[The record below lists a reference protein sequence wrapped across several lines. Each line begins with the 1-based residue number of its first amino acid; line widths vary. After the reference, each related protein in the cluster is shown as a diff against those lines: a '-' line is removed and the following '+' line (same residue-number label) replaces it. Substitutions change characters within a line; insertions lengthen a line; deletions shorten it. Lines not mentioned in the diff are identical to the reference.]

1 MIPPRRE
8 ENNPVDVSNAKI
20 VIESVTYDEKSK
32 TYGLLEE
39 LKYSIVK
46 DGENPPNHQNEGS
59 LSIRYF
65 IDIKNCSHH
74 NKYRY

>member
-1 MIPPRRE
+1 MCESGNTFFHICNIYPLIPPRRE

-39 LKYSIVK
+39 
-46 DGENPPNHQNEGS
+46 
-59 LSIRYF
+59 
-65 IDIKNCSHH
+65 
-74 NKYRY
+74 

>member
-1 MIPPRRE
+1 MEIK
-8 ENNPVDVSNAKI
+8 NLWASGGV
-20 VIESVTYDEKSK
+20 
-32 TYGLLEE
+32 
-39 LKYSIVK
+39 KYSIVK

-74 NKYRY
+74 NKYRYCTSTITWYLPM